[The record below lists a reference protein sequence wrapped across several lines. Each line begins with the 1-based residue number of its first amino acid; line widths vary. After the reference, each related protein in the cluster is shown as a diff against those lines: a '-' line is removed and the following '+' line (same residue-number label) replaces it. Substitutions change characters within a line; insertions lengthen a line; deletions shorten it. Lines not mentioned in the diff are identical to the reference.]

1 MKLRSKLAVAL
12 LGLSVLPLAVV
23 TALSYRASRDAFRQ
37 AVEAEAAKTAAQMG
51 QRMDAVRYELARDLQ
66 FPRPPAGG
74 AAAAVPGS
82 ERWAADLER
91 QLREHAGLVRRVEI
105 RPKVGAP
112 GAGRGTDGFVIDLS
126 RLGMQLAQS
135 AMTPEERA
143 EVKAE
148 FEAQLAQAQR
158 EITAAVRQA
167 AEQRHEGR
175 QQQRERQ
182 RAPREQ
188 LAQQGEALRQ
198 LGEIMPP
205 VPPAAGVEGAPGVPG
220 VQVSPDVPATPAT
233 PAAPAAPAAPPA
245 GSPVAPE
252 AVAPEPPDPETIEIP
267 VREDG
272 AVVAQMAAQLDLSR
286 VLDRVFQITRDD
298 ERAMPFAVDAKGRVF
313 GRTAQQTAALQK
325 LEVARL
331 ASAAGQG
338 APLRVFREDHVIVMR
353 REPNG
358 IAFGVARPVGESL
371 AEIRN
376 AAGRNLALGLLVI
389 AVALFGILPLSR
401 RMTRPIGTLTDG
413 ARRIAAGDLDTQVV
427 VRGRDEIAELA
438 TTFNGMAR
446 DLQTQRRALVEQE
459 RLRRELELCRQ
470 IQNEMLPKVPLHSG
484 LTEVRGVSIPAR
496 EVGGDFF
503 NYFAQGD
510 GGIALVVGDVSGKGV
525 GAALL
530 MANLQAT
537 LKARLLPGADLAG
550 LAADLDREVE
560 ASTPSEV
567 YLTLFF
573 GVLDPATGRLRY
585 VNAGHNTQYA
595 VRAGGGLDAL
605 RSSGLPLGLFSGR
618 GYEEREITLAPGDV
632 LFFYTD
638 GIVEVA
644 DARGDLF
651 GEARL
656 EAVLG
661 RAHGR
666 GVEDVLAQVEG
677 EVRAFRGAVEP
688 NDDATMMVLRFG

>member
-37 AVEAEAAKTAAQMG
+37 AVEAEASKTAAQMG

-66 FPRPPAGG
+66 VPRPATGIARAGTG
-74 AAAAVPGS
+74 AGSGAGARPGEGAAVPGS
-82 ERWAADLER
+82 EQWAADLLR
-91 QLREHAGLVRRVEI
+91 QLKEHAGLVRRVEI
-105 RPKVGAP
+105 RPRVKTPGGADR
-112 GAGRGTDGFVIDLS
+112 ASDGFVIDLS
-126 RLGMQLAQS
+126 GLGMQFAQGALS
-135 AMTPEERA
+135 PQQRA
-143 EVKAE
+143 EIKSELDAE
-148 FEAQLAQAQR
+148 LAAAQR
-158 EITAAVRQA
+158 EVAAAVRQA
-167 AEQRHEGR
+167 TEQRR
-175 QQQRERQ
+175 
-182 RAPREQ
+182 
-188 LAQQGEALRQ
+188 
-198 LGEIMPP
+198 
-205 VPPAAGVEGAPGVPG
+205 
-220 VQVSPDVPATPAT
+220 
-233 PAAPAAPAAPPA
+233 APAAPVPPP
-245 GSPVAPE
+245 PVAPG
-252 AVAPEPPDPETIEIP
+252 APSAPGAPGAPPDAGTAADGPPEPPDPETIDVP
-267 VREDG
+267 LREDG
-272 AVVAQMAAQLDLSR
+272 AVVAQMQAQLDLGK

-298 ERAMPFAVDAKGRVF
+298 ERAIPFAVDAKGRVF
-313 GRTAQQTAALQK
+313 GRTPQQTSALQK
-325 LEVARL
+325 LDVARL
-331 ASAAGQG
+331 ASAAGRD
-338 APLRVFREDHVIVMR
+338 APLRVFRDDHVIVMR

-371 AEIRN
+371 AEIRS

-389 AVALFGILPLSR
+389 GVALLGILPLSR

-427 VRGRDEIAELA
+427 VHGRDEIAELA
-438 TTFNGMAR
+438 TTFNGMVR

-459 RLRRELELCRQ
+459 RIRRELELCRQ
-470 IQNEMLPKVPLHSG
+470 IQNEMLPKVPLHAG
-484 LTEVRGVSIPAR
+484 LAEVRGVSIPAR

-503 NYFAQGD
+503 NYFTQDD

-537 LKARLLPGADLAG
+537 LKARLLPGADLAR

-560 ASTPSEV
+560 SSTPSEV

-573 GVLDPATGRLRY
+573 GVLDSATGRLRY

-618 GYEEREITLAPGDV
+618 GYEQREITLAKGDV

-644 DARGDLF
+644 DTMGELF
-651 GEARL
+651 GEERL

-666 GVEDVLAQVEG
+666 GARDVLAQVEG

-688 NDDATMMVLRFG
+688 SDDATMMVLRFG